1 MGSWQ
6 THKEHKVWGFM
17 WLCLFYTKGQYW
29 QTRRVWKS
37 TSAPGFAQRK
47 GECQQ
52 PKVMDAGDR
61 KSVLDVQMNGGG
73 FCWDILQ
80 METNTFFKW
89 VINIKENCKC
99 KLCHHHMYFE
109 GHITACFLTRRKNAQ
124 NRTDNFCKQILI
136 LGHSGYSNLA
146 FLWRFLPVF
155 AWAVAEILPMLFHCY
170 QNMHVAVGLQHEK
183 SCSFNFEC
191 RERNFHIVINNG
203 KLNLELFNFR
213 SEILKWMLYRK

>member
-47 GECQQ
+47 CECQQ

-155 AWAVAEILPMLFHCY
+155 AWAVAW
-170 QNMHVAVGLQHEK
+170 
-183 SCSFNFEC
+183 
-191 RERNFHIVINNG
+191 
-203 KLNLELFNFR
+203 NLAYVVSLLSKYACCCWAATWKELLIQLRMQRTKFP
-213 SEILKWMLYRK
+213 YRDQ